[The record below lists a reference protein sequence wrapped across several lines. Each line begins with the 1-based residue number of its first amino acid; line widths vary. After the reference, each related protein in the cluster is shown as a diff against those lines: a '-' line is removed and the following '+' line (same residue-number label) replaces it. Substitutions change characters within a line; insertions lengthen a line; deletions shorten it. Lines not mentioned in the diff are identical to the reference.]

1 MVVSPMNIDRS
12 SAEPYYLQ
20 LGRFLTQEISTG
32 RYATGDKLPSES
44 DLCRQF
50 DLSRSTVR
58 ETLRHLENDGKIRL
72 ISRRGAF
79 VCGDQH
85 PGWML
90 QFAGGFSDSEAAHE
104 NRTLR
109 TKVLS
114 VRKARFPDEACDALR
129 IAKGSKGVLLERLR
143 WIDGR
148 LALFARNYLL
158 AELAEIV
165 GDAQQLNGAASL
177 NRCLRAAGWV
187 ESGSRR
193 SLSATAATALL
204 VDHLGVEEGT
214 PLMLVQ
220 SVMWDARGQ
229 PFDYY
234 TSWLNSDVVDISIQV
249 QAAPAGGLPG
259 A

>member
-1 MVVSPMNIDRS
+1 MIAIDRA

-20 LGRFLTQEISTG
+20 LGRYLAQQI
-32 RYATGDKLPSES
+32 ATGQYGSGDRLPSES
-44 DLCRQF
+44 ELCRQF

-72 ISRRGAF
+72 VSRRGAF
-79 VCGDQH
+79 VCGDRH

-104 NRTLR
+104 NRSLR
-109 TKVLS
+109 TKVIR
-114 VRKARFPDEACDALR
+114 VRRMKLPEEACAALR
-129 IAKGSKGVLLERLR
+129 IPKDSRGVVLERLR
-143 WIDGR
+143 WVEGR

-158 AELAEIV
+158 AELGEVV
-165 GDAQQLNGAASL
+165 GDASQLNGTGSL

-187 ESGSRR
+187 ERGSRR
-193 SLSATAATALL
+193 SLTATAATATLA
-204 VDHLGVEEGT
+204 DHLDVEEGA

-220 SVMWDARGQ
+220 SVMWDAKGQ

-249 QAAPAGGLPG
+249 QTATQGGAANG